1 MRAQHSLEVQAL
13 DRSQNKII
21 EKGKLASLDNQI
33 DTTTGTLKL
42 RAIFSNKDQSLF
54 PNQFVNTRLLVKT
67 LSNVVLVA
75 SSAVQ
80 HNGTQAFVWAIE
92 NGQAQMVNVVTGVT
106 DNNMTQVT
114 GIGAGTLVAN
124 GSFEKLTPG
133 AKVIPP
139 AAPSEAGHQTG
150 ASGKKAKGSPTS
162 AATAPGSPA
171 P

>member
-1 MRAQHSLEVQAL
+1 
-13 DRSQNKII
+13 
-21 EKGKLASLDNQI
+21 
-33 DTTTGTLKL
+33 
-42 RAIFSNKDQSLF
+42 LF

-80 HNGTQAFVWAIE
+80 HNGTQAFVWAVE
-92 NGQAQMVNVVTGVT
+92 NGQAQIVNVVTGVT
-106 DNNMTQVT
+106 DNNMTQVE
-114 GIGAGTLVAN
+114 GIGAGTVVAN

-139 AAPSEAGHQTG
+139 TAPGETGRQSG
-150 ASGKKAKGSPTS
+150 ASSKKAKSNPTAAPTS
-162 AATAPGSPA
+162 PGSPA